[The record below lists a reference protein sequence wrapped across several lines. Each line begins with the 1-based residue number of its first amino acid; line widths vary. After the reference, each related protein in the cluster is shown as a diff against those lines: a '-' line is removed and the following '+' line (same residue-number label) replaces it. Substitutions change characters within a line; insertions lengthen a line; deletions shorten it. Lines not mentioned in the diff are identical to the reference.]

1 MALQILKKCS
11 RFIRRSAVEAQFA
24 LQAPGQTTSY
34 DQSGTYILSLEDTVD
49 AILLDQTTLLAV
61 LGFGSGDANPVTQ
74 TKHEWDE
81 DELNP
86 YTTTASRIL
95 EGDASATGSALV
107 ISGATTGRITAGTL
121 LRDQLSGKT
130 EVVQVTA
137 VSGVSATVTRGY
149 GNSSQEGHASGAV
162 WDIIANPRPQGM
174 EGPKDESVVRERK
187 YNYTQIFS
195 KGVRLTGTAI
205 AIQHNGIAKE
215 DSYQIAMRTK
225 ELLRELDRA
234 VIMGYRSATQPSDTA
249 YGSMGGLI
257 DYINSASGGNQN
269 STAETLTPTV
279 VNAMAKQVWDDGG
292 EPDIL
297 VVGGTQKQKV
307 SAFDKEYRRTTLD
320 SRRAGFTVE
329 EFVTDIDGKTLQIVV
344 ERWMPIDTV
353 LVLDSSRIDIKP
365 MQTRGFFLELLAKTG
380 DFTPWQIVGEYTM
393 EVKNAD
399 KAHAIH
405 RNLKQ

>member
-1 MALQILKKCS
+1 MALQIRKKAT
-11 RFIRRSAVEAQFA
+11 RIIRRSAIEAQFA
-24 LQAPGQTTSY
+24 LQTPAMTTSY
-34 DQSGTYILSLEDTVD
+34 DQSGTYILSLDDTVD

-61 LGFGSGDANPVTQ
+61 LGFTDDGNPVTQ

-86 YTTTASRIL
+86 TTITGNRIL
-95 EGDASATGSALV
+95 EGDVSATGSALV
-107 ISGATTGRITAGTL
+107 LAASTTGRVTAGTL

-130 EVVQVTA
+130 EVLQVTA

-149 GNSSQEGHASGAV
+149 GNSSQEGHASAAV
-162 WDIIANPRPQGM
+162 WDIIANARPQGM
-174 EGPKDESVVRERK
+174 SGPKDESTIRDRK
-187 YNYTQIFS
+187 YNFTQIFS

-205 AIQHNGIAKE
+205 AIKHNGIASE
-215 DSYQIAMRTK
+215 DAYQIANRVK

-257 DYINSASGGNQN
+257 DYINSASSGNQN
-269 STAETLTPTV
+269 STAETFTPSV

-292 EPDIL
+292 EPDLL

-320 SRRAGFTVE
+320 SRRAGFTIE
-329 EFVTDIDGKTLQIVV
+329 EFVTDIDGRTLQIVV
-344 ERWMPIDTV
+344 ERWMPIDTA
-353 LVLDSSRIDIKP
+353 LVLDSSRIMIKS
-365 MQTRGFFLELLAKTG
+365 MQTRGFFLERLAKTG
-380 DFTPWQIVGEYTM
+380 DFSPWQIVGEYTM